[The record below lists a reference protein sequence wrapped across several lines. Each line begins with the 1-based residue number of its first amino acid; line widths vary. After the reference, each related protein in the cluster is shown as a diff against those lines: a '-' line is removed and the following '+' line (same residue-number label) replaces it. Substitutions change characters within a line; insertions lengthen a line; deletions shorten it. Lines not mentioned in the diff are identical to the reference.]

1 MLRFVFSLDDMDKVP
16 ALTQHQLLRR
26 NLGCIQMLTQIISFN
41 LNDVEEE
48 TKFIWTKAGFQLT
61 NKHDILDYLKEP
73 FSFKRF
79 SNSSQLKS
87 CVNRMTCLG

>member
-1 MLRFVFSLDDMDKVP
+1 MFSLDDMDKIP

-48 TKFIWTKAGFQLT
+48 TKFIWTKAGFKLK
-61 NKHDILDYLKEP
+61 NMHDIVNYLYEP
-73 FSFKRF
+73 FSFK
-79 SNSSQLKS
+79 
-87 CVNRMTCLG
+87 

>member
-16 ALTQHQLLRR
+16 ALAQHQLLRR

-48 TKFIWTKAGFQLT
+48 TKFIWTKAGFQFK
-61 NKHDILDYLKEP
+61 NMHDILYYLNEP
-73 FSFKRF
+73 FSFK
-79 SNSSQLKS
+79 
-87 CVNRMTCLG
+87 